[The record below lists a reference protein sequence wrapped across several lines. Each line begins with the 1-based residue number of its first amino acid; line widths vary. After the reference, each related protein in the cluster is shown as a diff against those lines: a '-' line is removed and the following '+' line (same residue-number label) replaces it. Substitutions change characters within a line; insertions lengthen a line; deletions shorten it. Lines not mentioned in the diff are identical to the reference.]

1 MCLYILQQNYKKQAR
16 LVFNRAFE
24 LRFQLDPLEHNLIA
38 LGFSAYPVAFGY
50 IAL

>member
-16 LVFNRAFE
+16 LVFNRAFV
-24 LRFQLDPLEHNLIA
+24 LQFQLDPLEHNLIA
-38 LGFSAYPVAFGY
+38 LDFSVYPVTLGY